1 MTMTTPNLAVNL
13 CGIKLSNPTILP
25 SGFLGTSK
33 SLLKRVSGNG
43 AGAVTIKSVSLEPRE
58 GHNNPTVVTF
68 EAGMLNAVGYSNP
81 GADEVAREFSNLE
94 EIDIP
99 VIASVIG
106 TDAEDFVH
114 VVKKLAETKFAAIEL
129 PLSCPHTP
137 GYGLLAGQGTPEST
151 GNIVTAV
158 RKATKLPIFVKLSPN
173 IPGIGVLA
181 KAAENAGANAITAVN
196 TLGPGMIIN
205 IEARKPVLSF
215 KIGGV
220 SGDALRPIA
229 TRCVYDIYEAVK
241 IPIIGVGGVST
252 GRHAIE
258 MIMAGATA
266 IGIGSGIYHR
276 GMDVFKKVCREVES
290 WMSDNGFNNINEIIG
305 IAHE

>member
-1 MTMTTPNLAVNL
+1 MTTPSLTIDL
-13 CGIKLSNPTILP
+13 CGIKLANPTVLP

-33 SLLKRVSGNG
+33 SLLKRVADNG
-43 AGAVTIKSVSLEPRE
+43 AGAATIKSVSFEARE
-58 GHNNPTVVTF
+58 GHKNPTVIPF
-68 EAGMLNAVGYSNP
+68 EAGLLNAVGYSNP
-81 GADEVAREFSNLE
+81 GAEETAREFANLE
-94 EIDIP
+94 DLSIP

-106 TDAEDFVH
+106 TEAGDFVR
-114 VVKKLAETKFAAIEL
+114 VVDKLSASGFSAIEL

-137 GYGLLAGQGTPEST
+137 GFGLLAGQGTPEST
-151 GNIVTAV
+151 KEIVSAV

-173 IPGIGVLA
+173 IPEIGNLA
-181 KAAENAGANAITAVN
+181 KAAEDAGANAITAVN

-205 IEARKPVLSF
+205 IEARNPVLSYRV
-215 KIGGV
+215 GGV
-220 SGDALRPIA
+220 SGQALRPIA

-241 IPIIGVGGVST
+241 IPIIGTGGIST

-266 IGIGSGIYHR
+266 IGVGTGIYER
-276 GMDVFKKVCREVES
+276 GIDIFRKICREMEA
-290 WMSDNGFNNINEIIG
+290 WMSENNFNTVDEMIG

>member
-1 MTMTTPNLAVNL
+1 MTTPSLTIDL
-13 CGIKLSNPTILP
+13 CGIKLANPTVLP

-33 SLLKRVSGNG
+33 SLLKRVADNG
-43 AGAVTIKSVSLEPRE
+43 AGAATIKSVSFEARE
-58 GHNNPTVVTF
+58 GHKNPTVIPF
-68 EAGMLNAVGYSNP
+68 EAGLLNAVGYSNP
-81 GADEVAREFSNLE
+81 GAEETAREFANLE
-94 EIDIP
+94 DLSIP

-106 TDAEDFVH
+106 TEAGDFVR
-114 VVKKLAETKFAAIEL
+114 VVDKLSASGFSAIEL

-137 GYGLLAGQGTPEST
+137 GFGLLAGQGTPEST
-151 GNIVTAV
+151 KEIVSAV

-173 IPGIGVLA
+173 IPEIENLA
-181 KAAENAGANAITAVN
+181 KAAEDAGANAITAVN

-205 IEARKPVLSF
+205 IEARNPVLSYRV
-215 KIGGV
+215 GGV
-220 SGDALRPIA
+220 SGQALRPIA

-241 IPIIGVGGVST
+241 IPIIGTGGIST

-266 IGIGSGIYHR
+266 IGVGTGIYER
-276 GMDVFKKVCREVES
+276 GIDIFRKICREMEA
-290 WMSDNGFNNINEIIG
+290 WMSENNFNTVDEMIG

>member
-1 MTMTTPNLAVNL
+1 MTTPSLTIDL
-13 CGIKLSNPTILP
+13 CGIKLANPTVLP

-33 SLLKRVSGNG
+33 SLLKRVADNG
-43 AGAVTIKSVSLEPRE
+43 AGAATIKSVSFEARE
-58 GHNNPTVVTF
+58 GHKNPTVIPF
-68 EAGMLNAVGYSNP
+68 EAGLLNAVGYSNP
-81 GADEVAREFSNLE
+81 GAEETAREFANLE
-94 EIDIP
+94 DLSIP

-106 TDAEDFVH
+106 TEAGDFVR
-114 VVKKLAETKFAAIEL
+114 VVDKLSASGFSAIEL

-137 GYGLLAGQGTPEST
+137 GFGLLAGQGTPEST
-151 GNIVTAV
+151 NEIVSAV

-173 IPGIGVLA
+173 IPEIGNLA
-181 KAAENAGANAITAVN
+181 KAAEDAGANAITAVN

-205 IEARKPVLSF
+205 IEARNPVLAYRV
-215 KIGGV
+215 GGV
-220 SGDALRPIA
+220 SGQALRPIA

-241 IPIIGVGGVST
+241 IPIIGTGGIST

-266 IGIGSGIYHR
+266 IGVGTGIYER
-276 GMDVFKKVCREVES
+276 GIDIFRKICREMEA
-290 WMSDNGFNNINEIIG
+290 WMSENNFNTVDEMIG

>member
-1 MTMTTPNLAVNL
+1 MTKPNLSVDL

-25 SGFLGTSK
+25 SGFLGTSR
-33 SLLKRVSGNG
+33 SLLKRVADNG

-58 GHNNPTVVTF
+58 GHKNPTVVTF

-81 GADEVAREFSNLE
+81 GVEETVKEFSN
-94 EIDIP
+94 IDEVTVP

-106 TDAEDFVH
+106 TDANDFVR
-114 VVKKLAETKFAAIEL
+114 VVEELAETKFAAIEL

-137 GYGLLAGQGTPEST
+137 GFGLLAGQGTPET
-151 GNIVTAV
+151 TKEIVSAV
-158 RKATKLPIFVKLSPN
+158 RKTSKLPIFVKLSPN
-173 IPGIGVLA
+173 IPEIGNLA
-181 KAAENAGANAITAVN
+181 KAAEDAGADAITAVN

-205 IEARKPVLSF
+205 IEAQKPVLSY
-215 KIGGV
+215 KVGGV

-229 TRCVYDIYEAVK
+229 TRCVYDIYESVK
-241 IPIIGVGGVST
+241 IPIIGVGGIST

-266 IGIGSGIYHR
+266 IGIGTAIYQR
-276 GMDVFKKVCREVES
+276 GMYVFQKVCHEIES
-290 WMSDNGFNNINEIIG
+290 WMSDNGFNNINEMVG

>member
-1 MTMTTPNLAVNL
+1 MTTPNLTIDL
-13 CGIKLSNPTILP
+13 CGIKLSNPTVLP

-33 SLLKRVSGNG
+33 SLLKRVADSG
-43 AGAVTIKSVSLEPRE
+43 AGAATIKSVSFEARE
-58 GHNNPTVVTF
+58 GHKNPTVIPF
-68 EAGMLNAVGYSNP
+68 EAGLLNAVGYSNP
-81 GADEVAREFSNLE
+81 GAEETAREFTNLE
-94 EIDIP
+94 DLSIP

-106 TDAEDFVH
+106 TEAGDFVR
-114 VVKKLAETKFAAIEL
+114 VVDKLSASGFSAIEL

-137 GYGLLAGQGTPEST
+137 GFGLLAGQGTPEST
-151 GNIVTAV
+151 KEIVSAV

-173 IPGIGVLA
+173 IPEIGNLA
-181 KAAENAGANAITAVN
+181 KAAEDAGANAITAVN

-205 IEARKPVLSF
+205 IEARNPVLSYRV
-215 KIGGV
+215 GGV
-220 SGDALRPIA
+220 SGQALRPIA

-241 IPIIGVGGVST
+241 IPIIGTGGIST

-266 IGIGSGIYHR
+266 IGVGTGIYER
-276 GMDVFKKVCREVES
+276 GIDIFQKICREIET
-290 WMSDNGFNNINEIIG
+290 WMSENNFNSIDEMTG

>member
-1 MTMTTPNLAVNL
+1 MTTPSLTIDL
-13 CGIKLSNPTILP
+13 CGIKLSNPTVLP

-33 SLLKRVSGNG
+33 SLLKRVADSG
-43 AGAVTIKSVSLEPRE
+43 AGAATIKSVSFEARE
-58 GHNNPTVVTF
+58 GHKNPTVIPF
-68 EAGMLNAVGYSNP
+68 EAGLLNAVGYSNP
-81 GADEVAREFSNLE
+81 GAEETAREFTNLE
-94 EIDIP
+94 DLSIP

-106 TDAEDFVH
+106 TEAGDFVR
-114 VVKKLAETKFAAIEL
+114 VVDKLSASGFSAIEL

-137 GYGLLAGQGTPEST
+137 GFGLLAGQGTPEST
-151 GNIVTAV
+151 KEIVSAV

-173 IPGIGVLA
+173 IPEIGNLA
-181 KAAENAGANAITAVN
+181 KAAEDAGANAITAVN

-205 IEARKPVLSF
+205 IEARNPVLSYRV
-215 KIGGV
+215 GGV
-220 SGDALRPIA
+220 SGQALRPIA

-241 IPIIGVGGVST
+241 IPIIGTGGIST

-266 IGIGSGIYHR
+266 IGVGTGIYER
-276 GMDVFKKVCREVES
+276 GIDIFQKICREIET
-290 WMSDNGFNNINEIIG
+290 WMSENNFNSIDEMTG